1 MAYTKNEIENIFNSI
16 LERIEEGESIRDI
29 LLDDN
34 TPSSRTFFKWLRE
47 DESKV
52 KQYEISMN
60 YRDDKLFEEIV
71 HIAYN
76 TEEGTTTKETERGV
90 EVSTGDMLGHRRLK
104 IDALKWYL
112 SKRNPK
118 KYGDKIDMTTGGD
131 KINPVDLTKLSDD
144 VINALLNAST

>member
-1 MAYTKNEIENIFNSI
+1 MAYSEEEIEIIFDSI
-16 LERIEEGESIRDI
+16 LNRIEKGESIRDI

-34 TPSSRTFFKWLRE
+34 TPSSRTFFKWLKE

-52 KQYEISMN
+52 KQYEISMS

-71 HIAYN
+71 SIAYN

-90 EVSTGDMLGHRRLK
+90 EITTGDMLGHRRLK

-118 KYGDKIDMTTGGD
+118 KYGEKMQQEHSGEITTNIISLGNGI
-131 KINPVDLTKLSDD
+131 KPNESNT
-144 VINALLNAST
+144 

>member
-1 MAYTKNEIENIFNSI
+1 MAYSEEEIEIIFDSI
-16 LERIEEGESIRDI
+16 LDRIEKGESIRDI

-34 TPSSRTFFKWLRE
+34 TPSSRTFFKWLKE

-52 KQYEISMN
+52 KQYEISMS

-71 HIAYN
+71 SIAYN

-90 EVSTGDMLGHRRLK
+90 EITTGDMLGHRRLK

-118 KYGDKIDMTTGGD
+118 KYGEKMQQEHSGEITTNIISLGNGI
-131 KINPVDLTKLSDD
+131 KPNESNT
-144 VINALLNAST
+144 

>member
-1 MAYTKNEIENIFNSI
+1 MAYSEEEIEVIFDSI
-16 LERIEEGESIRDI
+16 LNRIEKGESIRDI

-34 TPSSRTFFKWLRE
+34 TPSSRTFFKWLKE

-52 KQYEISMN
+52 KQYEISMS

-71 HIAYN
+71 SIAYN

-90 EVSTGDMLGHRRLK
+90 EITTGDMLGHRRLK

-118 KYGDKIDMTTGGD
+118 KYGEKMQQEHSGEITTNIISLGNGI
-131 KINPVDLTKLSDD
+131 KPNESNT
-144 VINALLNAST
+144 